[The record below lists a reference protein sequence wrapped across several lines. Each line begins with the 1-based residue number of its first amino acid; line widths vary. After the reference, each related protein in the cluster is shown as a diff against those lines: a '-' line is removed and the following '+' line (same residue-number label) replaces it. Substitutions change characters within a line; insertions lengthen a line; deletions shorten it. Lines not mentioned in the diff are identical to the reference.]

1 MSTTDDQNTTEPPE
15 GEEEL
20 DLERAKAKIAKAN
33 SEAAG
38 LRKRLADLE
47 KAEKEREDAKKDDL
61 TKAQEA
67 SAGLQKQ
74 LDEQTTEVTRLR
86 VALAKGLTE
95 KQASRLV
102 GGTREELEADA
113 DEFLA
118 DLKPSDDTKKTPPTR
133 TPKESLRGGGD
144 PTSSEDTEPSADEA
158 AETILKNL

>member
-1 MSTTDDQNTTEPPE
+1 MSTTDDQKTTEPPE

-20 DLERAKAKIAKAN
+20 DLDRAKAKIAKAN

-74 LDEQTTEVTRLR
+74 LDEATLENTRLR
-86 VALAKGLTE
+86 VAIAKGLTE

-118 DLKPSDDTKKTPPTR
+118 DLKPSEDKKTPPPSR
-133 TPKESLRGGGD
+133 LPKESLRGGGD